1 MRNSPLQ
8 LVILAI
14 VFGIIVGSTRRVEGK
29 LYTAYISD
37 GPDTSI
43 AYWLAK
49 EVGLFKKH
57 GLDMELIFIDGSS
70 RGVQSLIAGD
80 LSFTDAVGT
89 SAINGRLAGGDIA
102 IVSSLV
108 NTLPYY
114 IIGKPAIKSPE
125 DLKGRSAA
133 VHIPGT
139 SADFAMRLALKGV
152 GLSYKDIQAVTVGG
166 APARNAAVITGRVD
180 FTVATDSGKI
190 EGEKAG
196 LKVIIDMAR
205 LKIPFQFSC
214 TVTTGRM
221 VRQSPDV
228 VRSMVK
234 AMAEAVHY
242 YKTQKEDALK
252 IMQKY
257 TRGQNRSA
265 LEGTY
270 AAYRELLVEDVYP
283 TLEGLKNTLEIQAS
297 FDPKAAKAKVED
309 FVDVRFVDE
318 LRKTGFIDSL
328 QPGAGKVIK

>member
-1 MRNSPLQ
+1 MKHSRLLMVA
-8 LVILAI
+8 LVL
-14 VFGIIVGSTRRVEGK
+14 VMVLGSTRRTEAK
-29 LYTAYISD
+29 FYTAYISD

-49 EVGLFKKH
+49 EVGLFKKN

-89 SAINGRLAGGDIA
+89 SAINGRLAGGDVA

-114 IIGKPAIKSPE
+114 IIGKPTIKSPE
-125 DLKGRSAA
+125 DLRGKTAA

-180 FTVATDSGKI
+180 FTVATDSGKL

-196 LKVIIDMAR
+196 LKTIIDMAK

-214 TVTTGRM
+214 TVTTGKIIRLN
-221 VRQSPDV
+221 PDV

-234 AMAEAVHY
+234 ALAEAVHY
-242 YKTQKEDALK
+242 YKTQKEDAIR

-257 TRGQNRSA
+257 TRGQNRAA

-270 AAYRELLVEDVYP
+270 TAYKELLVEDGYP

-309 FVDVRFVDE
+309 FVDLRFVDE
-318 LRKTGFIDSL
+318 LKKTGFIDAL
-328 QPGAGKVIK
+328 YKREGTR

>member
-1 MRNSPLQ
+1 MRSLHLCFTIIAIV
-8 LVILAI
+8 LVI
-14 VFGIIVGSTRRVEGK
+14 VVGSTRGVEAK
-29 LYTAYISD
+29 FYTAYISD

-43 AYWLAK
+43 AYWVAK
-49 EVGLFKKH
+49 EAGFFKKH

-70 RGVQSLIAGD
+70 RGIQSLIAGD

-102 IVSSLV
+102 IVNSLV

-139 SADFAMRLALKGV
+139 SADFAMRLALNGV
-152 GLSYKDIQAVTVGG
+152 GISYKDIKAVTVGG

-190 EGEKAG
+190 EGERAG
-196 LKVIIDMAR
+196 LKVVIDMAK
-205 LKIPFQFSC
+205 LKIPFQFAC
-214 TVTTGRM
+214 TVTTGKM
-221 VRQSPDV
+221 IRQNPDL

-234 AMAEAVHY
+234 TMAEAVHY
-242 YKTQKEDALK
+242 YKTHKEDAIK

-257 TRGQNRSA
+257 TRGQNRAA

-270 AAYRELLVEDVYP
+270 AAYRELLAEDVYP

-297 FDPKAAKAKVED
+297 FDPKAAKAKAED

-318 LRKTGFIDSL
+318 LRKTGFMDL
-328 QPGAGKVIK
+328 LYNRKRAR

>member
-1 MRNSPLQ
+1 MRNSPLR
-8 LVILAI
+8 LVIIAI

-49 EVGLFKKH
+49 E
-57 GLDMELIFIDGSS
+57 
-70 RGVQSLIAGD
+70 
-80 LSFTDAVGT
+80 
-89 SAINGRLAGGDIA
+89 
-102 IVSSLV
+102 
-108 NTLPYY
+108 
-114 IIGKPAIKSPE
+114 
-125 DLKGRSAA
+125 
-133 VHIPGT
+133 
-139 SADFAMRLALKGV
+139 V

-196 LKVIIDMAR
+196 LKVIIDMAK

-242 YKTQKEDALK
+242 YKTQKEDAIR

-257 TRGQNRSA
+257 TRGQNRVA

-270 AAYRELLVEDVYP
+270 AAYKELLVEDAYP

-297 FDPKAAKAKVED
+297 FDPKAAKTKVED

-318 LRKTGFIDSL
+318 LRKTGFIDQL
-328 QPGAGKVIK
+328 YNRERVIK

>member
-1 MRNSPLQ
+1 MKKSRLQ
-8 LVILAI
+8 LLMVALVLVI
-14 VFGIIVGSTRRVEGK
+14 VVGSTRWTEAK
-29 LYTAYISD
+29 FYTAYISD

-114 IIGKPAIKSPE
+114 IIGKPTIKFPE
-125 DLKGRSAA
+125 DLRGKSAA

-139 SADFAMRLALKGV
+139 SADFAMRLALKGI
-152 GLSYKDIQAVTVGG
+152 GISYKDIQAVTVGG

-180 FTVATDSGKI
+180 FTVATDSGKL

-196 LKVIIDMAR
+196 LKVIIDMAK

-214 TVTTGRM
+214 TVTTGKII
-221 VRQSPDV
+221 RQNPDV

-234 AMAEAVHY
+234 ALAEAVHY
-242 YKTQKEDALK
+242 YKTQKEDAIK

-257 TRGQNRSA
+257 TRGQNRAA

-270 AAYRELLVEDVYP
+270 TAYRELLVEDAYP
-283 TLEGLKNTLEIQAS
+283 TLEGLMNTLEIQAS
-297 FDPKAAKAKVED
+297 FDPKATKAKVED
-309 FVDVRFVDE
+309 FVDLRFVDE
-318 LRKTGFIDSL
+318 LKKTGFIDAL
-328 QPGAGKVIK
+328 YKPERTK

>member
-1 MRNSPLQ
+1 MRNFRLR
-8 LVILAI
+8 LIVIAVVLGVI
-14 VFGIIVGSTRRVEGK
+14 VTSTREGEAK
-29 LYTAYISD
+29 VYTAYISD

-49 EVGLFKKH
+49 EVGFFKKH
-57 GLDMELIFIDGSS
+57 GLDMDLVFIDGSS

-89 SAINGRLAGGDIA
+89 SVINGRLAGGDIA

-114 IIGKPAIKSPE
+114 IIGKPTIKSPE
-125 DLKGRSAA
+125 DLKGKSAA

-152 GLSYKDIQAVTVGG
+152 GISYKDIQAITVGG
-166 APARNAAVITGRVD
+166 APARNAAVITGKVD

-190 EGEKAG
+190 EGERAG
-196 LKVIIDMAR
+196 LKVIVDMAK

-214 TVTTGRM
+214 TVTTGKM
-221 VRQSPDV
+221 IRQSPDV
-228 VRSMVK
+228 VRNMVR

-242 YKTQKEDALK
+242 YKTQKEDAIK
-252 IMQKY
+252 VMQKY
-257 TRGQNRSA
+257 TRGQNRAA

-270 AAYRELLVEDVYP
+270 AAYRELIVDDVYP
-283 TLEGLKNTLEIQAS
+283 TMEGLKNTLEIQALL
-297 FDPKAAKAKVED
+297 DPKATKAKTED
-309 FVDVRFVDE
+309 FVDLRFVDE
-318 LRKTGFIDSL
+318 LKKSGFIDSL
-328 QPGAGKVIK
+328 HKRSS

>member
-1 MRNSPLQ
+1 MRNSCLQ
-8 LVILAI
+8 VAIIAI
-14 VFGIIVGSTRRVEGK
+14 VLGIVVGSTRGVEGK

-37 GPDTSI
+37 APDTSV
-43 AYWLAK
+43 AYWVAK
-49 EVGLFKKH
+49 EAGFFRKH
-57 GLDMELIFIDGSS
+57 KLDMELIFIDGST

-80 LSFTDAVGT
+80 LSFADAVGT
-89 SAINGRLAGGDIA
+89 SVINGRLAGGDIA
-102 IVSSLV
+102 IVNSLV

-114 IIGKPAIKSPE
+114 IIGKPTITSPE
-125 DLKGRSAA
+125 DLKGKSAA

-152 GLSYKDIQAVTVGG
+152 GISYKDIQAITVGG
-166 APARNAAVITGRVD
+166 APARNAAVLTGRVD
-180 FTVATDSGKI
+180 FTVSTDSGKI

-196 LKVIIDMAR
+196 LKVIIDMAK

-214 TVTTGRM
+214 TVTTGKM
-221 VRQSPDV
+221 IRQNPEV
-228 VRSMVK
+228 VRGMVQ

-242 YKTQKEDALK
+242 YKTQKEDAIK

-257 TRGQNRSA
+257 SRGQNRAA

-270 AAYRELLVEDVYP
+270 AAYKELLVEDVYP

-309 FVDVRFVDE
+309 FVDIRFVEE
-318 LRKTGFIDSL
+318 LRKTGFIDL
-328 QPGAGKVIK
+328 LYKRTRAK

>member
-1 MRNSPLQ
+1 MKHSRLLMVA
-8 LVILAI
+8 LVL
-14 VFGIIVGSTRRVEGK
+14 VMVVGSTRRTEAK
-29 LYTAYISD
+29 FYTAYISD

-89 SAINGRLAGGDIA
+89 SAINGRLAGGDVA

-114 IIGKPAIKSPE
+114 IIGKPTIKSPE
-125 DLKGRSAA
+125 DLRGKTAA

-180 FTVATDSGKI
+180 FTVATDSGKL

-196 LKVIIDMAR
+196 LKTIIDMAK

-214 TVTTGRM
+214 TVTTGKII
-221 VRQSPDV
+221 RQNPDV

-234 AMAEAVHY
+234 ALAEAVHY
-242 YKTQKEDALK
+242 YKTQKEDAIR

-257 TRGQNRSA
+257 TRGQNRAA

-270 AAYRELLVEDVYP
+270 TAYKELLVEDGYP

-297 FDPKAAKAKVED
+297 FDPKATKAKVED
-309 FVDVRFVDE
+309 FVDLRFVAE
-318 LRKTGFIDSL
+318 LKKSGFIDAL
-328 QPGAGKVIK
+328 YKPERTR

>member
-1 MRNSPLQ
+1 MKNSRLQ
-8 LVILAI
+8 LLMVAL
-14 VFGIIVGSTRRVEGK
+14 VLVMVVGSTRRTEAK
-29 LYTAYISD
+29 FYTAYISD

-89 SAINGRLAGGDIA
+89 SAINGRLAGGDVA

-114 IIGKPAIKSPE
+114 IIGKPTIKSPE
-125 DLKGRSAA
+125 DLRGKTAA

-180 FTVATDSGKI
+180 FTVATDSGKL

-196 LKVIIDMAR
+196 LKTIIDMAK

-214 TVTTGRM
+214 TVTTGKII
-221 VRQSPDV
+221 RQDPDV

-234 AMAEAVHY
+234 ALAEAVHY
-242 YKTQKEDALK
+242 YKTQKEDAIR

-257 TRGQNRSA
+257 TRGQNRAA

-270 AAYRELLVEDVYP
+270 TAYKELLVEDGYP

-309 FVDVRFVDE
+309 FVDLRFVDE
-318 LRKTGFIDSL
+318 LKKSGFIDAL
-328 QPGAGKVIK
+328 YKPERTR

>member
-1 MRNSPLQ
+1 MRSSHLRCA
-8 LVILAI
+8 IIAI
-14 VFGIIVGSTRRVEGK
+14 VLGVVAGSTRGVEGK
-29 LYTAYISD
+29 VYTAYISD
-37 GPDTSI
+37 APDTSI
-43 AYWLAK
+43 AYWVAK
-49 EVGLFKKH
+49 EAGFFKKH

-70 RGVQSLIAGD
+70 RGIQSLIAGD

-89 SAINGRLAGGDIA
+89 SVINGRLAGGDIA
-102 IVSSLV
+102 IISSLA

-114 IIGKPAIKSPE
+114 IIGKPSIKTPQ
-125 DLKGRSAA
+125 DLKGKSAA

-152 GLSYKDIQAVTVGG
+152 GLSYKDIQAITIGG

-180 FTVATDSGKI
+180 FTVVTDSGKL

-196 LKVIIDMAR
+196 LRVVIDMAK

-214 TVTTGRM
+214 TVTTGKM
-221 VRQSPDV
+221 IRQNPDV

-234 AMAEAVHY
+234 ALAEAIHY
-242 YKTQKEDALK
+242 YKFSKEDAIK

-257 TRGQNRSA
+257 TRGQNRPA

-270 AAYRELLVEDVYP
+270 DAYRELLVEDLYP
-283 TLEGLKNTLEIQAS
+283 TLEGIKNTLEIQAS
-297 FDPKAAKAKVED
+297 FDSKAAKAKAED

-318 LRKTGFIDSL
+318 LRKAGFIDRL
-328 QPGAGKVIK
+328 YNRARAR

>member
-1 MRNSPLQ
+1 MKHSRLLMVA
-8 LVILAI
+8 LVL
-14 VFGIIVGSTRRVEGK
+14 VMVVGSTRRTEAK
-29 LYTAYISD
+29 FYTAYISD

-49 EVGLFKKH
+49 EVGLFMKH

-89 SAINGRLAGGDIA
+89 SAINGRLAGGDVA

-114 IIGKPAIKSPE
+114 IIGKPTIKSPE
-125 DLKGRSAA
+125 DLRGKTAA

-180 FTVATDSGKI
+180 FTVATDSGKL

-196 LKVIIDMAR
+196 LRTIIDMAK

-214 TVTTGRM
+214 TVTTGKII
-221 VRQSPDV
+221 RQDPDV

-234 AMAEAVHY
+234 ALAEAVHY
-242 YKTQKEDALK
+242 YKTQKEDAIR

-257 TRGQNRSA
+257 TRGQNRAA

-270 AAYRELLVEDVYP
+270 TAYKELLVEDGYP

-309 FVDVRFVDE
+309 FVDLRFVDE
-318 LRKTGFIDSL
+318 LKKSGFIDAL
-328 QPGAGKVIK
+328 YKGERTR

>member
-1 MRNSPLQ
+1 
-8 LVILAI
+8 
-14 VFGIIVGSTRRVEGK
+14 
-29 LYTAYISD
+29 
-37 GPDTSI
+37 
-43 AYWLAK
+43 
-49 EVGLFKKH
+49 
-57 GLDMELIFIDGSS
+57 
-70 RGVQSLIAGD
+70 

-89 SAINGRLAGGDIA
+89 SVINGRLAGGDIA

-152 GLSYKDIQAVTVGG
+152 GISYKEIQAVTVGG

-180 FTVATDSGKI
+180 FTVATDSGKL
-190 EGEKAG
+190 EGERAG
-196 LKVIIDMAR
+196 LKVIVDMAK

-214 TVTTGRM
+214 TVTTGKII
-221 VRQSPDV
+221 RQNPDV

-242 YKTQKEDALK
+242 YKTQKEDAIK

-257 TRGQNRSA
+257 TRGQNRAA

-270 AAYRELLVEDVYP
+270 VAYRELLVEDVYP

-297 FDPKAAKAKVED
+297 FDPKATKAKVED

-318 LRKTGFIDSL
+318 LKKTGFIDSL
-328 QPGAGKVIK
+328 YNRERAR

>member
-1 MRNSPLQ
+1 MTISRLQ
-8 LVILAI
+8 LEIIAI
-14 VFGIIVGSTRRVEGK
+14 VFALIIGSTREVEAK
-29 LYTAYISD
+29 FYTAYISD

-49 EVGLFKKH
+49 EIGFFKKY

-114 IIGKPAIKSPE
+114 IIGKPTIRSPQ
-125 DLKGRSAA
+125 DLKGKSAA

-152 GLSYKDIQAVTVGG
+152 GLSYKDIQAITVGG
-166 APARNAAVITGRVD
+166 APARNAAVITGKVD
-180 FTVATDSGKI
+180 FTVATDSGKL

-196 LKVIIDMAR
+196 LKTIIDMAK

-214 TVTTGRM
+214 TVTTGGM
-221 VRQSPDV
+221 IRQNPDM

-234 AMAEAVHY
+234 ALAEAVHY
-242 YKTQKEDALK
+242 YKTQKEDAIK
-252 IMQKY
+252 VMQKY
-257 TRGQNRSA
+257 TRGQNRAA

-270 AAYRELLVEDVYP
+270 AAYRELLVEDGYP

-297 FDPKAAKAKVED
+297 FDPKATKAKVED

-318 LRKTGFIDSL
+318 LRKSGFIDSL
-328 QPGAGKVIK
+328 YNRERAR

>member
-1 MRNSPLQ
+1 MRNFRLH
-8 LVILAI
+8 LIIVAVTLGAI
-14 VFGIIVGSTRRVEGK
+14 VSPTRDLEAKV
-29 LYTAYISD
+29 YTAYISD

-49 EVGLFKKH
+49 EMGLFKKH
-57 GLDMELIFIDGSS
+57 GLDMDLIFIDGSS

-89 SAINGRLAGGDIA
+89 SVINGRLAGGDIA

-152 GLSYKDIQAVTVGG
+152 GISYKDIQAVTVGG

-180 FTVATDSGKI
+180 FTVATDSGKL

-196 LKVIIDMAR
+196 LKVIIDMAK

-214 TVTTGRM
+214 IVTTGRM
-221 VRQSPDV
+221 IRQSPDL
-228 VRSMVK
+228 VRNMVR

-242 YKTQKEDALK
+242 YKTQKEDAIK

-257 TRGQNRSA
+257 TRGQNRAA

-270 AAYRELLVEDVYP
+270 VAYRELLVEDVYP
-283 TLEGLKNTLEIQAS
+283 TLEGLKNTLEIQATL
-297 FDPKAAKAKVED
+297 DPKATKAKVED
-309 FVDVRFVDE
+309 FVDLRFVDE
-318 LRKTGFIDSL
+318 LKKSGFIDSL
-328 QPGAGKVIK
+328 YNRDRAR

>member
-1 MRNSPLQ
+1 MKSPHLRFA
-8 LVILAI
+8 IIAI
-14 VFGIIVGSTRRVEGK
+14 VLAVVVGLTRGVEGR

-43 AYWLAK
+43 GYWVAK
-49 EVGLFKKH
+49 EAGFFKKH
-57 GLDMELIFIDGSS
+57 GLDMDLIFIDGSS
-70 RGVQSLIAGD
+70 RGIQSLIAGD

-102 IVSSLV
+102 IVNSLV

-152 GLSYKDIQAVTVGG
+152 GISYKDIQAVTVGG

-190 EGEKAG
+190 EGERAG
-196 LKVIIDMAR
+196 LKVVIDMAK
-205 LKIPFQFSC
+205 LKIPFQFAC
-214 TVTTGRM
+214 TVTTGKM
-221 VRQSPDV
+221 IRQNPDV

-242 YKTQKEDALK
+242 YKTQKEDVIR
-252 IMQKY
+252 IMHKY
-257 TRGQNRSA
+257 TRGQNRPA

-270 AAYRELLVEDVYP
+270 AAYRELFVEDVYP

-309 FVDVRFVDE
+309 IVDVRFVDE
-318 LRKTGFIDSL
+318 LRKTGFIEQLYSRERTR
-328 QPGAGKVIK
+328 

>member
-1 MRNSPLQ
+1 MRNLYLR
-8 LVILAI
+8 LVVAAI
-14 VFGIIVGSTRRVEGK
+14 VIVIVGGSARRVEAK
-29 LYTAYISD
+29 FYTAYISD

-49 EVGLFKKH
+49 EFGLFKKH
-57 GLDMELIFIDGSS
+57 GLDMDLVFIDGSS

-89 SAINGRLAGGDIA
+89 SVINGRLAGGDIA

-152 GLSYKDIQAVTVGG
+152 GISYKDIQAVTVGG

-180 FTVATDSGKI
+180 FTVATDSGKL

-196 LKVIIDMAR
+196 LKVIVDMAK

-221 VRQSPDV
+221 IRQSPDA
-228 VRSMVK
+228 VRNMVR

-242 YKTQKEDALK
+242 YKTQKEDAIK

-257 TRGQNRSA
+257 TRGQNRAA

-270 AAYRELLVEDVYP
+270 TAYRDLLVDDVYP
-283 TLEGLKNTLEIQAS
+283 TLEGLKNTLEIQTTL
-297 FDPKAAKAKVED
+297 DPKATKAKVED

-318 LRKTGFIDSL
+318 LKKSGFLDSL
-328 QPGAGKVIK
+328 YSRERAR